1 MNLLETRLGYG
12 LSQKVAAKILDIPV
26 RSLRRY
32 ENDEN
37 YGNKIKRQALIDG
50 LHSKCEVTETRGVLT
65 IAKIKS
71 ELTELFDK
79 EYKDQIEFCVLF
91 GSYAKG
97 CPKEDSDVD
106 LYISCSLVGL
116 RFVGLIEKIRQ
127 TLKKKV
133 DLIRSTELNENVE
146 LVNEIL
152 KDGIRIYRGKTS
164 V

>member
-1 MNLLETRLGYG
+1 MNLLETRLEYG
-12 LSQKVAAKILDIPV
+12 LSQKEAAKILDIPV

-50 LHSKCEVTETRGVLT
+50 LHSKCEVTETRGVLP

-79 EYKDQIEFCVLF
+79 EYKDQIEFCILF

-106 LYISCSLVGL
+106 LYIS
-116 RFVGLIEKIRQ
+116 
-127 TLKKKV
+127 
-133 DLIRSTELNENVE
+133 
-146 LVNEIL
+146 
-152 KDGIRIYRGKTS
+152 
-164 V
+164 